1 MKKLFAIAALSIGFA
16 VAASAQD
23 STAIAHKRD
32 KAKSELNLTKEQQ
45 SQMKSMQAEYKQKY
59 MKLKADSSL
68 TADQRKQ
75 QYKALHQEQQNKMKA
90 ILTPEQQSKL
100 TEMKKQKISRAKQ
113 HIKELNLS
121 QDQQAQW
128 KNINKE
134 YKDKMMALKNDKT
147 LNDQQRKDQF
157 KSLNKERMDKVK
169 GILNDDQKAKLAEFR
184 KDRHQHFRHH
194 RGAVPDGAT
203 TSVNG

>member
-16 VAASAQD
+16 AAASAQD
-23 STAIAHKRD
+23 STAVAHKKD
-32 KAKSELNLTKEQQ
+32 KAKSELNLTKDQQ
-45 SQMKSMQAEYKQKY
+45 SQMKSMHAEYKQKY
-59 MKLKADSSL
+59 AALKADSRLS
-68 TADQRKQ
+68 ADQRKQ
-75 QYKALHQEQQNKMKA
+75 QYKALHQEQQNKMKS

-100 TEMKKQKISRAKQ
+100 QEMKKQKVSQAKQ

-128 KNINKE
+128 KSINKE

-147 LNDQQRKDQF
+147 LDDQQRKDQF

-169 GILNDDQKAKLAEFR
+169 SILNDDQKAKLAEFR
-184 KDRHQHFRHH
+184 KDRHHFRGHK
-194 RGAVPDGAT
+194 ADGST
-203 TSVNG
+203 TNA

>member
-23 STAIAHKRD
+23 STATTHKRD

-45 SQMKSMQAEYKQKY
+45 TQIKSMHAEYKQKY
-59 MKLKADSSL
+59 AALKADSSL

-75 QYKALHQEQQNKMKA
+75 QYKALHQEQQNKMNT

-100 TEMKKQKISRAKQ
+100 KEMKKQKVSQTRQ
-113 HIKELNLS
+113 HIKELNLT

-128 KNINKE
+128 KSINKE

-157 KSLNKERMDKVK
+157 KSINRERMDKVK

-184 KDRHQHFRHH
+184 KDRHQGRMHNAQRLTPN
-194 RGAVPDGAT
+194 A
-203 TSVNG
+203 